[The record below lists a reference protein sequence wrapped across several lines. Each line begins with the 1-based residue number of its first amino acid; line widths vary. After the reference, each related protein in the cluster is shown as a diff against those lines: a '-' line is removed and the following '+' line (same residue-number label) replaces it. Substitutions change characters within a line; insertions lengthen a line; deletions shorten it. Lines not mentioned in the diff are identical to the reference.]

1 LAVVFATKKLLPYG
15 GCLTISGADPI
26 RKEQQVK
33 KSLSHTVWECKY
45 HVVWVPKRRR
55 KIIFGR
61 LRQEVGV
68 ILHRL
73 CEYKGVDLLE
83 GKACLDHIHL
93 CMSIPPKY
101 SVSTIVGYLKGKSV
115 IIVFE
120 KYSSLKKNFKGHSFW
135 ARGYY
140 VSTVG
145 LDEAK
150 VRQYIQNQEEN
161 ESIEDRYDS
170 DLSDPF

>member
-1 LAVVFATKKLLPYG
+1 
-15 GCLTISGADPI
+15 
-26 RKEQQVK
+26 
-33 KSLSHTVWECKY
+33 VWECKY
-45 HVVWVPKRRR
+45 HVVWVPKRSR

-68 ILHRL
+68 ILRRL

-101 SVSTIVGYLKGKSV
+101 SVSTIVGYLKGKSA

-120 KYSSLKKNFKGHSFW
+120 KYSRLKKNFKGHSFW

-140 VSTVG
+140 GKWKGGRRFLRCIAVDRRCSVKTAWEIGTSRKRRRNRHGVRGEAST
-145 LDEAK
+145 
-150 VRQYIQNQEEN
+150 R
-161 ESIEDRYDS
+161 
-170 DLSDPF
+170 LSGG

>member
-1 LAVVFATKKLLPYG
+1 
-15 GCLTISGADPI
+15 
-26 RKEQQVK
+26 
-33 KSLSHTVWECKY
+33 
-45 HVVWVPKRRR
+45 
-55 KIIFGR
+55 
-61 LRQEVGV
+61 
-68 ILHRL
+68 
-73 CEYKGVDLLE
+73 VDLLE

-93 CMSIPPKY
+93 CISIPPKY
-101 SVSTIVGYLKGKSV
+101 SVSTIVGYLKGKSA

-120 KYSSLKKNFKGHSFW
+120 KYSRLKKNFKGHSFW